1 MKKTRTLLRVIRAA
15 HEPKLTQNV
24 LAKAAGLS
32 TSRFWQI
39 EHGEGLPPR
48 PYECKA
54 IARVL
59 GVRVDEIAWPEFHE
73 RSIA

>member
-1 MKKTRTLLRVIRAA
+1 MKKTRMLLRVIRAA

-39 EHGEGLPPR
+39 EHGEGVPPR
-48 PYECKA
+48 PHECKA
-54 IARVL
+54 IAKVL
-59 GVRVDEIAWPEFHE
+59 GVRVEDIAWPEVYE